1 MKNPVNLFF
10 LVFFVYLF
18 ATGNLLTFI
27 NFAYKGNQG
36 NQGITSSGSS
46 TKQTI
51 DQQLGLVPNSQSSNS
66 TGLNVTLP
74 QLPSLSSYLPGLM
87 GGTAP

>member
-18 ATGNLLTFI
+18 ATGNFLTFI
-27 NFAYKGNQG
+27 NFAFQG
-36 NQGITSSGSS
+36 NQGITSSVSS

-51 DQQLGLVPNSQSSNS
+51 DQQLGLAPNSQSSNS

-74 QLPSLSSYLPGLM
+74 QIHSLSSYLSGLM
-87 GGTAP
+87 GGTTP

>member
-18 ATGNLLTFI
+18 ATGNFLTFI
-27 NFAYKGNQG
+27 NFAYQG

-51 DQQLGLVPNSQSSNS
+51 DQQLGLAPNSQSSSNS